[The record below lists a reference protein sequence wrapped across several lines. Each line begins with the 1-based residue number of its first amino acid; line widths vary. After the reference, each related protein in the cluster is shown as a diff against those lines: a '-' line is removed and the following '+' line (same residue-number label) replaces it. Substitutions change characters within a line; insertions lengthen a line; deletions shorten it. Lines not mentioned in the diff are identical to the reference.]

1 MRTDLSF
8 STKRTEQ
15 RDQEVNNKDFISFVN
30 WVTQSSQPVSESH
43 SIQILDNLNDWLIF
57 RIFSSKSNLYLY
69 LKLIIIVFN
78 AFLFYLKSFLQNELL
93 IERSNNKKCS

>member
-43 SIQILDNLNDWLIF
+43 SIQILDNLND
-57 RIFSSKSNLYLY
+57 
-69 LKLIIIVFN
+69 
-78 AFLFYLKSFLQNELL
+78 
-93 IERSNNKKCS
+93 